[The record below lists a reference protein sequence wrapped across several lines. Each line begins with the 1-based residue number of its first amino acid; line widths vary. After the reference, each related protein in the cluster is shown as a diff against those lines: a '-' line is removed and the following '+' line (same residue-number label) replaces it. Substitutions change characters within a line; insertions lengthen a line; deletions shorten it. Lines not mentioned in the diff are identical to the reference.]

1 MKRLLIIAALT
12 AAALVGRAQSEADSV
27 SVMFTHLQRTNAE
40 IARINKAY
48 TTHAVMVAG
57 GAAVMALG
65 SLYAASRKIVPN
77 MEEPQ
82 MDQQR
87 LHTGLCIAAA
97 GADVIISSVFVLP
110 RGVHLDERGLVVDLQ

>member
-1 MKRLLIIAALT
+1 MKKILLIAALMV
-12 AAALVGRAQSEADSV
+12 AALVGRAQSEADTI
-27 SVMFTHLQRTNAE
+27 SVMFRHLQRTNRE
-40 IARINKAY
+40 IARLNKAY

-57 GAAVMALG
+57 GAAVIALG

-97 GADVIISSVFVLP
+97 GAAVIISSVFVLP
-110 RGVHLDERGLVVDLQ
+110 KGVRLDERGLIVDLP